1 MKMIIKK
8 IIRLRVATSERRWWH

>member
-8 IIRLRVATSERRWWH
+8 IVRLRVATSERRWWH